1 MCALLLV
8 KDCIISYYYHPTQG
22 NYSGSPNFK
31 MAALRFVNVTKK
43 VMDMIEENSIP
54 KRAKD
59 AIKFGI
65 TLSKERCIVFVNGI
79 K

>member
-1 MCALLLV
+1 
-8 KDCIISYYYHPTQG
+8 
-22 NYSGSPNFK
+22 

>member
-1 MCALLLV
+1 
-8 KDCIISYYYHPTQG
+8 
-22 NYSGSPNFK
+22 

-43 VMDMIEENSIP
+43 VMDMIEENSIS

>member
-8 KDCIISYYYHPTQG
+8 KDCIISCYYHPTQG
-22 NYSGSPNFK
+22 DYSGSPNFK
-31 MAALRFVNVTKK
+31 MAALHFVNVTKE
-43 VMDMIEENSIP
+43 VMDMIKENSIP

-65 TLSKERCIVFVNGI
+65 TLSKERCRVFVDGI